1 MQIQPAAPRHLDG
14 IRQLLS
20 ASSLPDEDLTPAH
33 LEHFFVAEEGETLVG
48 VVGMERYGD
57 VALLRSLAVSAPH
70 RGEGVGRRLT
80 DAIEQ
85 HARREGVH
93 ELYLLTTTAAGYF
106 EQRGYRR
113 IEREGMP
120 RAIQTTEEAARLC
133 PSSAT
138 CMRKRVGDASGESL

>member
-1 MQIQPAAPRHLDG
+1 MDIQPAAPRHFDALQ
-14 IRQLLS
+14 RLLT
-20 ASSLPDEDLTPAH
+20 ASGLPTEDLTPSH
-33 LEHFFVAEEGETLVG
+33 LEHFFVAEAGETLVG
-48 VVGMERYGD
+48 VAGMERYGD

-70 RGEGVGRRLT
+70 RGEGVGARLT
-80 DAIEQ
+80 DAVEQ
-85 HARREGVH
+85 HARREGVR

-113 IEREGMP
+113 IERGALP
-120 RAIQTTEEAARLC
+120 RAIQTTDEAARLC